1 MFSKIIKKVLFLHLI
16 FTLIIIKTQNMNN
29 VSLKNGLIGGFL
41 IIILSLISYLIN
53 TPFYLNYFSYISF
66 VLTIYF
72 LYSTG
77 IQVRNNNGGYMSLGL
92 GFKNILL
99 TYMILTL
106 LTTIFVYIL
115 YNFIDKSLL
124 ETVTNKFM
132 ENLEKGLAQQG
143 KEDQAEE
150 MFSFMQ
156 KFIPFSSIGI
166 TFFYWIIN
174 VAIGALI
181 SVIIAAI
188 MKRSNPEFNE
198 FA

>member
-1 MFSKIIKKVLFLHLI
+1 MFSKIIKKVLILHLI

-29 VSLKNGLIGGFL
+29 VSIKNGLIGGFL

-53 TPFYLNYFSYISF
+53 TPFYLHYFSYISF

-72 LYSTG
+72 LYLTG
-77 IQVRNNNGGYMSLGL
+77 IQIRNNNEGFMSLGL

-99 TYMILTL
+99 TYIILTL
-106 LTTIFVYIL
+106 LTTLFQYIL
-115 YNFIDKSLL
+115 YNYIDRSLL
-124 ETVTNKFM
+124 DTITNEFN
-132 ENLEKGLAQQG
+132 ENIEKGFAQQG

-150 MFSFMQ
+150 MLSYMQ
-156 KFIPFSSIGI
+156 KFIPFSSVGI
-166 TFFYWIIN
+166 TIFYWIVN

-181 SVIIAAI
+181 SVIVAAI
-188 MKRSNPEFNE
+188 MKRKNPEFNE